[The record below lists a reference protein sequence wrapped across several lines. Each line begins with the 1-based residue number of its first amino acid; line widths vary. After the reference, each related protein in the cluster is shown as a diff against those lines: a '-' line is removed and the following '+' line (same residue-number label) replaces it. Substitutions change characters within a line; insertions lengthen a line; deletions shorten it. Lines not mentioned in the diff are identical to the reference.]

1 MGLARL
7 VSYNNWRNNWANNID
22 SYYCNYIMINN
33 KQVNFWRGDKE
44 PPTIYHIWIK
54 DNSKMLLYDGS
65 QWIVF
70 LDNKE
75 IIDILDNIQ
84 KLLDNMQQQI
94 NEIGNKTVNNKAI
107 KTNPVLNG
115 TDILINANGNYIIS
129 NETLAQTASRLD
141 NLLTTKIIE

>member
-1 MGLARL
+1 MTDAM
-7 VSYNNWRNNWANNID
+7 V
-22 SYYCNYIMINN
+22 NN
-33 KQVNFWRGDKE
+33 KQVNFWRGDST

-84 KLLDNMQQQI
+84 KSLDTMQQQI
-94 NEIGNKTVNNKAI
+94 NDVGNKTINNKAI

-115 TDILINANGNYIIS
+115 NDILINANGNYIIS

>member
-1 MGLARL
+1 MTDAM
-7 VSYNNWRNNWANNID
+7 V
-22 SYYCNYIMINN
+22 NN
-33 KQVNFWRGDKE
+33 KQVNFWRGDST

-84 KLLDNMQQQI
+84 KLLDTMQQQI
-94 NEIGNKTVNNKAI
+94 NDVGNKTINNKAI

-115 TDILINANGNYIIS
+115 NDILINANGNYIIS